1 MRKFYTVLFFC
12 CLCISSVFSQKR
24 VVFIGVDGL
33 GSRILNKANTPVW
46 DSLASNGSYSY
57 NVKAVLP
64 TLSNPNWASLLMG
77 VSAYDHQIWDN
88 KWRKSDFKEHSFCN
102 QEKGNTVPTIF
113 KVMRERYPDQNIAV
127 FHEWKEFTELIEYN
141 TLTFSYHE
149 KGSGLVLKASD
160 YIVTE
165 KPLLTFIHL
174 DLVDKAGHTYGYRS
188 IQYKTAV
195 ERADS
200 LTGVILEKMREGNNQ
215 DSTIFIITSD
225 HGFNGKGHG
234 GRSKKLREV
243 PLIIAGA
250 GIPVGLRLPDKL
262 HNYDLP
268 VTLASILNCTIPDCW
283 KGEAI
288 KALFESSEKNTKLQ

>member
-1 MRKFYTVLFFC
+1 MRKFYFVLLFFC
-12 CLCISSVFSQKR
+12 LSISSVFSQKR
-24 VVFIGVDGL
+24 IVFIGVDGL
-33 GSRILNKANTPVW
+33 GSRILNKADTPVW
-46 DSLASNGSYSY
+46 DSLASQGSYSY
-57 NVKAVLP
+57 NVNAVLP

-77 VSAYDHQIWDN
+77 VSTSDHQIWDN
-88 KWRKSDFKEHSFCN
+88 KWRKSDFEERTFCN

-113 KVMRERYPDQNIAV
+113 KVMRERYPEGNIAV
-127 FHEWKEFTELIEYN
+127 FHEWKEFTELIELN
-141 TLTFSYHE
+141 TLTYSFYE
-149 KGSGLVLKASD
+149 KGSGLILKASD
-160 YIVTE
+160 YIVKE
-165 KPLLTFIHL
+165 KPLFTFIHL
-174 DLVDKAGHTYGYRS
+174 DIVDKAGHTFGYRS

-195 ERADS
+195 EKADS
-200 LTGVILEKMREGNNQ
+200 LTGVIIKRLKAGNAL

-250 GIPVGLRLPDKL
+250 GIQVGFRLPDGL

-283 KGEAI
+283 KGEMI
-288 KALFESSEKNTKLQ
+288 KELLESSEHKTKLQ

>member
-12 CLCISSVFSQKR
+12 CLSFASVFSQKR
-24 VVFIGVDGL
+24 IVFIGVDGL
-33 GSRILNKANTPVW
+33 GSRILNKADTPVW
-46 DSLASNGSYSY
+46 DSLASQGSYSY
-57 NVKAVLP
+57 NVNAVLP

-77 VSAYDHQIWDN
+77 VSASDHQIWDN
-88 KWRKSDFKEHSFCN
+88 KWRKSDFKDHTFCN

-113 KVMRERYPDQNIAV
+113 KVMRERYPDETIAV

-141 TLTFSYHE
+141 TLTYSYHE
-149 KGSGLVLKASD
+149 KGSGLVIKASD
-160 YIVTE
+160 YIIKE

-188 IQYKTAV
+188 IQYKTSV
-195 ERADS
+195 EKADS
-200 LTGVILEKMREGNNQ
+200 LTGVILQKIKAGNAL
-215 DSTIFIITSD
+215 DSTIIIITSD

-243 PLIIAGA
+243 PLIIVGA
-250 GIPVGLRLPDKL
+250 GISVGLRLPDGL

-283 KGEAI
+283 KGEVI
-288 KALFESSEKNTKLQ
+288 KALMESTEHNVKLQ

>member
-1 MRKFYTVLFFC
+1 MRKIYTVLFFYI
-12 CLCISSVFSQKR
+12 LFISSVFSQKR
-24 VVFIGVDGL
+24 IVFIGVDGL
-33 GSRILNKANTPVW
+33 GSRILKKANTPVW
-46 DSLASNGSYSY
+46 DSLATMGSYSY
-57 NVKAVLP
+57 NVNAVLP

-77 VSAYDHQIWDN
+77 VSTKDHQIKDN
-88 KWRKSDFKEHSFCN
+88 KWRKSDFKDHFFCN

-113 KVMRERYPDQNIAV
+113 KVMRDRYPDENIVV
-127 FHEWKEFTELIEYN
+127 FHEWKEFTELIEFN
-141 TLTFSYHE
+141 TLTYSYHE
-149 KGSGLVLKASD
+149 KGSGLILKASD
-160 YIVTE
+160 YIIKE

-188 IQYKTAV
+188 NQYKTAV

-200 LTGVILEKMREGNNQ
+200 LTGVILEKMREGNAL

-243 PLIIAGA
+243 PLILAGV
-250 GIPVGLRLPDKL
+250 GIPVGLRLPDRL

-268 VTLASILNCTIPDCW
+268 VTLASILNCTIPGCW
-283 KGEAI
+283 KGEVI
-288 KALFESSEKNTKLQ
+288 KALMELPDNKNKLQ